1 MIRER
6 AQNKFTVSVVIM
18 DCSHD
23 RIGRKISYGKDMS
36 GNFCSQGE
44 EK

>member
-6 AQNKFTVSVVIM
+6 AKNKFTVSVVIM
-18 DCSHD
+18 DCSRD
-23 RIGRKISYGKDMS
+23 RIGGKISSGKDMS

-44 EK
+44 GK